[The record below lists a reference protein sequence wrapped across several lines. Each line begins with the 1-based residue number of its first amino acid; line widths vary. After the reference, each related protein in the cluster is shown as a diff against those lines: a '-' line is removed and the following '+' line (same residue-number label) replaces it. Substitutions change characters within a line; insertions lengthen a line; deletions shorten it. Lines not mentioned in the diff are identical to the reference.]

1 MENLDS
7 FVCRRWESLYRA
19 RSTGAH
25 LERGFLGRPVVK
37 TATPVQGSRV
47 QSQVGEL
54 RSCMDCKEIQLVP
67 PKGNQS

>member
-19 RSTGAH
+19 RSTGTH

-37 TATPVQGSRV
+37 TATPVQGHGFNPR
-47 QSQVGEL
+47 L
-54 RSCMDCKEIQLVP
+54 
-67 PKGNQS
+67 GN